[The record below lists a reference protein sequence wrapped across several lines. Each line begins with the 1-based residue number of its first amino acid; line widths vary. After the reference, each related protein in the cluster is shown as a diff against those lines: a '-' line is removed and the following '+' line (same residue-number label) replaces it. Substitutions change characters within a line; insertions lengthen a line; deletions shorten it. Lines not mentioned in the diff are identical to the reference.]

1 MRVTR
6 RIIGLGLVLCLVVS
20 PSFAGDQKPA
30 GKEKPSAHQRQAGDQ
45 KPAGKEKP
53 PANQKQAGSQ
63 KDDLFFD
70 EAFYRAY
77 QGQYF
82 EAIQRLDTEL
92 EQYHRLDDPKLDTLH
107 YNINEAEFSVGDFEL
122 DYRMHYKAGRA
133 IKRVLEG
140 AVDEAVR
147 NEAAFR
153 LARIHFQKDQ
163 LDDALQALG
172 RIQGTVPAKIKNDVE
187 FLRANIYMATDK
199 PNDAIEVLNH
209 LQNDPSLAG
218 FVAYNLGIA
227 QLQAGKQQE
236 AVEQLN
242 KAGRIPAN
250 DPAGLAIRDKSNL
263 VLGSI
268 LFESGNFERA
278 KQALD
283 RVRLDGPFSNEA
295 LLRAGW
301 ADTSSKQFDR
311 ALVPWN
317 ILADREPTD
326 VAVQEA
332 LLAVPHTYA
341 DLKLYGRAALTYGH
355 ALELYSGQLEKI
367 DASINSIKEGRFL
380 KALIRE
386 ESREDQTWVIRLRGL
401 PGAPETYYLM
411 SLMASHDFQ
420 TALHNYLDLE
430 DLRSKLMGYQTSLEA
445 FDDIIRLRKKNY
457 EPLLPEVDAKF
468 RELDSRM
475 RVRLQQRKEFDDRL
489 HAMLTAPRP
498 DFLATEDERI
508 ASERIAQIEKQLGNS
523 DSPESLALRQRLA
536 RLRGVLTWRVETEYP
551 QRLTAAFDHLNDLN
565 TQVDALNQQHEA
577 FVRTRQEAT
586 HSYVGYDAQIAQL
599 RKRVGSALKN
609 VDILM
614 ARQGEMIEN
623 VAINQLEARRE
634 RLVAQQI
641 QARFGVADSYDRASR
656 AQAGGGG
663 R

>member
-1 MRVTR
+1 MRAKR
-6 RIIGLGLVLCLVVS
+6 RIIGLGLVVVVVVVVLGLD
-20 PSFAGDQKPA
+20 AGPALGGDVKPA
-30 GKEKPSAHQRQAGDQ
+30 GNEKLAGN
-45 KPAGKEKP
+45 GKLVGKLVGNE
-53 PANQKQAGSQ
+53 

-70 EAFYRAY
+70 EAFYHAY
-77 QGQYF
+77 QGQFF

-92 EQYHRLDDPKLDTLH
+92 AQYHRLDEPQLDTLH

-122 DYRMHYKAGRA
+122 DYRMHYRAGRA
-133 IKRVLEG
+133 IQRVLEG

-172 RIQGTVPAKIKNDVE
+172 RIQGTVPAKIKDDVE
-187 FLRANIYMATDK
+187 FLRANIYMATDR
-199 PNDAIEVLNH
+199 PNDASEVLNH
-209 LQNDPSLAG
+209 LQNNPDLAG

-227 QLQAGKQQE
+227 LLQAGKKQE
-236 AVEQLN
+236 AIEQLD
-242 KAGRIPAN
+242 KAGLLPAN
-250 DPAGLAIRDKSNL
+250 DPGGLAIRDKSNL
-263 VLGSI
+263 VLGSL

-283 RVRLDGPFSNEA
+283 RVRLEGPFSNEA

-301 ADTSSKQFDR
+301 ADTSAKQYDR

-317 ILADREPTD
+317 ILASREPTD

-341 DLKLYGRAALTYGH
+341 DLKLYGRAALTYGR
-355 ALELYSGQLEKI
+355 ALELYSNQIEKV
-367 DASINSIKEGRFL
+367 DASINSIKGGRFL

-386 ESREDQTWVIRLRGL
+386 ESREDQSWVIRLRSL

-411 SLMASHDFQ
+411 ELMASHDFQ
-420 TALHNYLDLE
+420 TALQNYLDLE
-430 DLRSKLMGYQTSLEA
+430 DLRSKLTGFQTSLEA
-445 FDDIIRLRKKNY
+445 FDDIIRLRKRNY
-457 EPLLPEVDAKF
+457 DPLLPEIDARF

-475 RVRLQQRKEFDDRL
+475 RLRLQQRNQFDQRL

-498 DFLATEDERI
+498 DYLATTDERI
-508 ASERIAQIEKQLGNS
+508 ASERIAHLEKRLGGS
-523 DSPESLALRQRLA
+523 DSPESLALRRRLA
-536 RLRGVLTWRVETEYP
+536 RLRGVLTYRLETEYP
-551 QRLTAAFDHLNDLN
+551 KRLTAAFEHLKELN
-565 TQVDALNQQHEA
+565 TQVDALNQQYEA
-577 FVRTRQEAT
+577 FVRTRQAAT
-586 HSYVGYDAQIAQL
+586 HSYVGYDAQIVRL
-599 RKRVGSALKN
+599 RQRVGGALQH

-614 ARQGEMIEN
+614 ARQGQVIEN
-623 VAINQLEARRE
+623 VAINQLEARRK

-656 AQAGGGG
+656 APSDEG
-663 R
+663 RR